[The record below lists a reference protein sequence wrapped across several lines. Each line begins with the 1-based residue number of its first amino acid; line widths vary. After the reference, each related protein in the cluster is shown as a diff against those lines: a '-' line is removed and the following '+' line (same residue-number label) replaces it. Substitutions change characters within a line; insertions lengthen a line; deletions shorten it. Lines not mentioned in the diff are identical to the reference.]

1 MIEDRNESKPDTGR
15 DTGWDSGWEEHRRA
29 QRQRLAR
36 LPLIEKLRWLEEAQ
50 VVVENLERSR
60 KERG

>member
-1 MIEDRNESKPDTGR
+1 VTDEREESKP

-29 QRQRLAR
+29 QRRRLAC

-50 VVVENLERSR
+50 AVVENLERSR

>member
-1 MIEDRNESKPDTGR
+1 MIDERDDSKP

-29 QRQRLAR
+29 QRQRMAR